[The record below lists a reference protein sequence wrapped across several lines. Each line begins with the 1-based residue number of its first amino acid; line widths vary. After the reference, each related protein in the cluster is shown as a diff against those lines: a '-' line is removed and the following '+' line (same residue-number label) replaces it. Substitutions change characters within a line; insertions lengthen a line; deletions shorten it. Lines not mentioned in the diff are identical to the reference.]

1 METEH
6 RFEEIPFLTPLKFG
20 TGIIET
26 ITCLNVRV
34 RVENRQG
41 KWADGIGQVLLS
53 VIWAFPSQAISLE
66 KRDHV
71 LRQLGEEYGKYL
83 SVALKDEYIHPLY
96 TYHTQQELLYE
107 LEAKVTAMHNLPEP
121 IPHLAGLL
129 CSSPWDAALHDA
141 FGKVNQVS
149 TWAAYGPEFSSMDL
163 SAVLGC
169 DFKGQWLSSY
179 LRYPPA
185 QSLPVF
191 HLVGGADRLT
201 AHDKGML
208 QQRET
213 SGMPETLQEWIRQ
226 DGVYCF
232 KVKLTGTD
240 LDWDVERTVD
250 VSKVAQETLKKLGRR
265 DYFLSVDSNEMHES
279 PDVVVEYL
287 LRLKEKAPDTYARLL
302 YVEQPIARD
311 LTTQKFDMRK
321 VAKLKPVVVDESVTS
336 LEQLDLARE
345 LGWSGVA
352 LKTCKGQTA
361 SLLYIAK
368 AVSIG
373 LSYTVQDLT
382 NPGYA
387 LIHSAM
393 LAAHSQPLMG
403 FEYNSR
409 QYLPDYACGLDVEFP
424 ELFKVKDGRI
434 VIPKEDDLTGLGYPE
449 SRKGGSELT
458 EQLVK

>member
-20 TGIIET
+20 TGTIET

-34 RVENRQG
+34 RVENRRG

-71 LRQLGEEYGKYL
+71 LCQLGEEYGQHL
-83 SVALKDEYIHPLY
+83 SRVLQDEYIHPLY

-107 LEAKVTAMHNLPEP
+107 LEAKITAVHSLPEP
-121 IPHLAGLL
+121 VPHLAGLM
-129 CSSPWDAALHDA
+129 CSSPWDAAIHDA
-141 FGKVNQVS
+141 FGKVNEVS
-149 TWAAYGPEFSSMDL
+149 TWAAYGPEFTSMDL
-163 SAVLGC
+163 SGVLGD
-169 DFKGQWLSSY
+169 DFSGQWLSNY
-179 LRYPPA
+179 LRYPLA
-185 QSLPVF
+185 KSLPVF
-191 HLVGGADRLT
+191 HLVGGADHLT
-201 AHDKGML
+201 AHEEGVSRL
-208 QQRET
+208 RES
-213 SGMPETLQEWIRQ
+213 SGIPGTLQEWIRQ
-226 DGVYCF
+226 DGVYCL

-240 LDWDVERTVD
+240 LDWDVERTAD
-250 VSKVAQETLKKLGRR
+250 VGKVAKETLDELGRK

-287 LRLKEKAPDTYARLL
+287 LRLKEKAPGAYTRLL
-302 YVEQPIARD
+302 YVEQPTARD
-311 LTTQKFDMRK
+311 LTAQRFDMRE

-345 LGWSGVA
+345 LGWSGIA

-368 AVSIG
+368 AAAAG
-373 LSYTVQDLT
+373 FNYTVQDLT

-434 VIPKEDDLTGLGYPE
+434 AVPKRDGWTGLGYP
-449 SRKGGSELT
+449 G
-458 EQLVK
+458 